1 MTESTKTASLVDL
14 TTLATNK
21 ILPINECRSLCILSK
36 PTSQVAYKDQKVAKG
51 RKKSQYLKS
60 PYVDPNN
67 MRKCVWNK
75 NDIESQY
82 DSFKNA
88 CKFKK

>member
-1 MTESTKTASLVDL
+1 MVELTKVASLIDL

-36 PTSQVAYKDQKVAKG
+36 PTSQVAYKDQKVAKD
-51 RKKSQYLKS
+51 KKRSQYLKS
-60 PYVDPNN
+60 PYIDPDN
-67 MRKCVWNK
+67 MKKCVGNK

-82 DSFKNA
+82 DSFKNDPNRL
-88 CKFKK
+88 

>member
-21 ILPINECRSLCILSK
+21 ILSINDCKSLCILSK
-36 PTSQVAYKDQKVAKG
+36 LVSQVAYKDQKVAKD
-51 RKKSQYLKS
+51 KKTSQYLKS
-60 PYVDPNN
+60 PYIDLDN
-67 MRKCVWNK
+67 MKKCVGNK

-82 DSFKNA
+82 GLFKNYPNRL
-88 CKFKK
+88 